1 MSTKC
6 TGCGGKA
13 VKSGNYFITAKNFSG
28 QTVLLG
34 AANIGMCRSCISK
47 CLTSIMWKPV
57 FGFVF
62 SLIGVVLSVTMIA
75 FLKGFGSTV
84 QYVILGLLTALLVGS
99 SVMTLLRFIHII
111 KCIKHTDKYV
121 KEMTPAD
128 IAAVGA
134 KLVLRGRKLAN
145 GTIFSWNKLRACR
158 QIIDEEGITDEV
170 RAKITEPMEINP
182 RRQLSLHSFHRNQL
196 HIPYTNIPNTMDK
209 DTRVL
214 IAEALDIGLKNK

>member
-6 TGCGGKA
+6 TGCGEKA
-13 VKSGNYFITAKNFSG
+13 VKSGNYFITAKNFAG

-34 AANIGMCRSCISK
+34 AANIGMCRKCISK
-47 CLTSIMWKPV
+47 CLTSILWKPV

-62 SLIGVVLSVTMIA
+62 SLIGVILSVTMIA
-75 FLKGFGSTV
+75 FLKGLGSTV
-84 QYVILGLLTALLVGS
+84 QYIILGLLAALLVGS
-99 SVMTLLRFIHII
+99 AVMTLIRVIYLI
-111 KCIKHTDKYV
+111 KCIKHTDKFI

-128 IAAVGA
+128 ITAVGA
-134 KLVLRGRKLAN
+134 KLVLRGRKLYN
-145 GTIFSWNKLRACR
+145 GTIFSWNNLRACSH
-158 QIIDEEGITDEV
+158 IIDEEGITEEV

-182 RRQLSLHSFHRNQL
+182 RRQLSLHTFHRKEL

-214 IAEALDIGLKNK
+214 IAEALDIGMKNK